1 MTAGC
6 ATPIAD
12 DRLIDYWAHDLPE
25 ADASASEEHL
35 FSCAHC
41 SARLE
46 AVASLTGGVAA
57 LARQGRISGIISR
70 ALLNRLQRAGVRIR
84 QYTLD
89 PGETV
94 PCAAFPGD
102 DVIVTAMNA
111 NLAGRRSVSLTVTG
125 HGGMPLGTLEDVPVP
140 ESSGGILWATPAAFV
155 RSMPSQQLRLAIR
168 SVEGAQ
174 LIAEYALD
182 HRNLGAE

>member
-1 MTAGC
+1 MTVGC

-12 DRLIDYWAHDLPE
+12 ERLADYWAHDLPD
-25 ADASASEEHL
+25 ADVSAIEEHL
-35 FSCAHC
+35 FSCPGC

-46 AVASLTGGVAA
+46 GLAAVAGGVAA

-70 ALLNRLQRAGVRIR
+70 AMLNRLQRDGVRIR

-94 PCAAFPGD
+94 PCAAFPDD

-111 NLAGRRSVSLTVTG
+111 NLTGRRTVSLTVTG
-125 HGGMPLGTLEDVPVP
+125 QGGMPLGTLEDVPVS
-140 ESSGGILWATPAAFV
+140 ESSGGVLWVNPGAFV
-155 RSMPSQQLRLAIR
+155 RSMPSQQLRLTLR
-168 SVEGAQ
+168 SGDGTEV
-174 LIAEYALD
+174 IAEYVLD
-182 HRNLGAE
+182 HSHDG

>member
-6 ATPIAD
+6 AAPIAD
-12 DRLIDYWAHDLPE
+12 ERLIDYWAHDLPS
-25 ADASASEEHL
+25 ADRSAVEEHL
-35 FSCAHC
+35 FSCADC

-46 AVASLTGGVAA
+46 AVAAVAGGVAA

-70 ALLNRLQRAGVRIR
+70 TLLNRLQRDGVRIR

-102 DVIVTAMNA
+102 DVVVTAMNA
-111 NLAGRRSVSLTVTG
+111 NLTGRGTVSLIVTG
-125 HGGMPLGTLEDVPVP
+125 PGGVPFGTMNDVPVP
-140 ESSGGILWATPAAFV
+140 EPAVGVLWATPAAFV
-155 RSMPSQQLRLAIR
+155 RSMPSQQLHLTIR
-168 SVEGAQ
+168 SADGAEV
-174 LIAEYALD
+174 IAEYRLD
-182 HRNLGAE
+182 HSH